1 MSQMDTLLLDIGNTY
16 LKWALLSGERRTETR
31 RIHYQRRPVDDALS
45 RCWGELI
52 PPGRILAASVGADP
66 INAAIASW
74 TAERWALTPRFLSSD
89 AEALGVT
96 NAYDEPRMLG
106 VDRWLG
112 LIAVRE
118 QTERPAV
125 IADCGTAITLDAL
138 DSRGRHLGGLILP
151 GLEMMH
157 RALFEGTNIPDREL
171 PGPDRRLGRGT
182 SEAIASGSGQA
193 IAALIDRLVAD
204 VAREG
209 RGETEL
215 VLTGSDAPR
224 IQPLLDHRGR
234 FEPDLV
240 MQGLQTVAEQME
252 RL

>member
-1 MSQMDTLLLDIGNTY
+1 MSLMETLLVDIGNTY
-16 LKWALLSGERRTETR
+16 LKWALLAGGRRSRTG
-31 RIHYQRRPVDDALS
+31 RINYQRRPVEEALGD
-45 RCWGELI
+45 CWGDLV
-52 PPGRILAASVGADP
+52 PPGRILAASVGADR

-74 TAERWALTPRFLSSD
+74 TAGRWASTPRFLSSD

-112 LIAVRE
+112 LIAVRG
-118 QTERPAV
+118 QTKRPAV
-125 IADCGTAITLDAL
+125 IADCGTAITLDAM

-151 GLEMMH
+151 GLVMMH
-157 RALFEGTNIPDREL
+157 RALFEGTNIPHQDL
-171 PGPDRRLGRGT
+171 PGPDKRLGRGT
-182 SEAIASGSGQA
+182 PEAIASGSGQA
-193 IAALIDRLVAD
+193 IAALIDRLVAS

-209 RGETEL
+209 SGEPVL

-224 IQPLLDHRGR
+224 IQPLLGRSGR

-240 MQGLQTVAEQME
+240 MQGLQTVAERME
-252 RL
+252 RI

>member
-1 MSQMDTLLLDIGNTY
+1 MDTLLVDIGNTY
-16 LKWALLSGERRTETR
+16 LKWAVLSGERRSETR
-31 RIHYQRRPVDDALS
+31 RIDYQRRSVDEALS
-45 RCWGELI
+45 RFWGDLV
-52 PPGRILAASVGADP
+52 PPGRILAASVGADR
-66 INAAIASW
+66 INDEIASW
-74 TAERWALTPRFLSSD
+74 TAERWAITPRFLSSD

-112 LIAVRE
+112 LIAVRG

-157 RALFEGTNIPDREL
+157 RALFEGTNIPHREL

-209 RGETEL
+209 RGETVL

-224 IQPLLDHRGR
+224 IRPLLGQRGR

-252 RL
+252 RI